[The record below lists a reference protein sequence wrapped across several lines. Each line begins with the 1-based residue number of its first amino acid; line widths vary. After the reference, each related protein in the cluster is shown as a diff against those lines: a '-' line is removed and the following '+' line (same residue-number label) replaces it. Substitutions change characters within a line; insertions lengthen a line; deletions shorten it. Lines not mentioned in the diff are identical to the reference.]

1 VKRLQKNIVFL
12 DLICFVIFPLVVWNV
27 GKDYIGDYYAMLVSS
42 VPGIIYSI
50 YRFYE
55 LKRINITGLFII
67 GNLIIGTL
75 IDVLAGS
82 ALQMLWNHVFYDYAL
97 TAFFLLTIVIKQP
110 MALYFGLDFVELQG
124 QDRTFSKKLFFQK
137 KIFVIFQ
144 LITLG
149 FALRNGILAAIKTWL
164 ILEYGADAFTKG
176 LLFRQAFSWVMT
188 GITVVGYSYI
198 SKMINQ
204 SPELIEKV
212 KNELNIAK

>member
-1 VKRLQKNIVFL
+1 VKRLQKNIVLL

-27 GKDYIGDYYAMLVSS
+27 GKDYIGAYYAMLFSS
-42 VPGIIYSI
+42 VPGIIYSL

-82 ALQMLWNHVFYDYAL
+82 ALQMLWNNVFYDYAL
-97 TAFFLLTIVIKQP
+97 ATFFLLTIIIKQP

-149 FALRNGILAAIKTWL
+149 FALRNSILAVIKTWL
-164 ILEYGADAFTKG
+164 IIEYGTDAFTKG
-176 LLFRQAFSWVMT
+176 LLFRQAFSWMMA

-198 SKMINQ
+198 SKIINQ